1 MFDFLV
7 DTHWL
12 VILLFASTVT
22 HWGQQVFYL
31 PSAISLSDSP
41 VQIDGTIEMKRSKEL
56 ARLYTVHFKMNE
68 NSTIAT
74 TANTLELSYQI
85 V

>member
-1 MFDFLV
+1 MLWYFL
-7 DTHWL
+7 
-12 VILLFASTVT
+12 IRSPLFASTVT

-31 PSAISLSDSP
+31 PSAIPVSESS
-41 VQIDGTIEMKRSKEL
+41 VQINGTMEMKRTKEL
-56 ARLYTVHFKMNE
+56 ARLYTAHFKMNE